1 MEPALASLP
10 ESARVLV
17 LRLRSLGDCVLTTP
31 ALRLLKQHRPGLR
44 VAVAVEDRFRD
55 VFEGNPD
62 IEAIIRPEARAV
74 VAWRPWLSINFH
86 GGPTSMRLTLMSLA
100 RLRAGF
106 AHFPQNWAYNLRIPR
121 AQEILGEERKVHTA
135 EHLASAMFWLGVPQ
149 GEIPR
154 AALFAPPPPARSPYV
169 VIHPFASAAS
179 KAWPA
184 ERFLEVARECG
195 LMPVFIGGP
204 GDDFTPFRNFECHAG
219 ASLREVMS
227 LISGAALFAGNDSGP
242 AHIAA
247 AFGRP
252 LVVLYG
258 TSDPV
263 VWAPWRTAA
272 ETLVAHGPLNAIPAR
287 DVLDAIGR
295 LRVRA

>member
-10 ESARVLV
+10 QNARVLV

-31 ALRLLKQHRPGLR
+31 ALRLLKQRRADLR
-44 VAVAVEDRFRD
+44 IAVAVEDRFRD
-55 VFEGNPD
+55 VFTGNPD

-74 VAWRPWLSINFH
+74 VAWRPWVTINFH
-86 GGPTSMRLTLMSLA
+86 GGPTSLRLTLLSLA

-106 AHFPQNWAYNLRIPR
+106 AHFPHNWAYNLRIPR
-121 AQEILGEERKVHTA
+121 AQQILGVERKVHTA
-135 EHLASAMFWLGVPQ
+135 EHLASAMFWLGVPPA
-149 GEIPR
+149 EIPR
-154 AALFAPPPPARSPYV
+154 AALYAPPPSVRSPYA

-184 ERFLEVARECG
+184 ERFLAVARECG
-195 LMPVFIGGP
+195 LAPVFIGGP
-204 GDDFTPFRNFECHAG
+204 GDDFSPFRDFECQAG
-219 ASLREVMS
+219 ASLKQVMS

-272 ETLVAHGPLNAIPAR
+272 ETLVANGPVDAIPTQ
-287 DVLDAIGR
+287 DVLDAIRR
-295 LRVRA
+295 LKVCA